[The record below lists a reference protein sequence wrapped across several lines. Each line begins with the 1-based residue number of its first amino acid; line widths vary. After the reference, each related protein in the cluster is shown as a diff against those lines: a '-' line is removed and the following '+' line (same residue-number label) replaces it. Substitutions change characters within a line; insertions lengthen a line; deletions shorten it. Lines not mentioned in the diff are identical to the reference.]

1 MFRPPALAG
10 MIIAGRSK
18 VRRIGM
24 PIRQWLKVGPQ
35 LCTEGINGREEI
47 WGGKREGVLGDTNT
61 LPAMHLKAD
70 QGCHSGS
77 WLCLNGVTDAQA
89 RVTVI

>member
-1 MFRPPALAG
+1 
-10 MIIAGRSK
+10 
-18 VRRIGM
+18 M

-89 RVTVI
+89 PMPEGEGNLGPCSFGHAHAHEVL